1 MSVAALDEF
10 KVDGLTPKQRRAR
23 AKKREKAFAWS
34 VCAIFVVLGFVLPML
49 EGLGVVSLTTAGRPD
64 PGSAEEWAAAA
75 SNINLESA
83 VSPDLCVSLAERVR
97 ASNLRESVK
106 YLCDEVPS
114 RHIDSLGNFMA
125 REYIYGLLQQFGF
138 STYDDTLE
146 IQDFSW
152 QEAIV
157 TEEWQQV
164 RVEVDADGNE
174 ITDEDEQSD
183 EEGSQDTSESSSS
196 SDSTDSSSSSSSSSS
211 SNSSNKKKK
220 YKWVWKKVTKTTYVT
235 YESKNVLAV
244 IPAEGAGEEGAE
256 PAPIIV
262 ICAHYDDV
270 RNTPGAVDNAS
281 GVASAL
287 EAARILRA
295 ARGRHRAEIRICFF
309 SAEEQG
315 VYGSKA
321 WLASLTDEERS
332 RIAGA
337 INLDMTAGSTD
348 SNVKALTISTYG
360 ALTHEGYISGTT
372 QAPLDNIASL
382 AVKRA
387 YELDPSV
394 ADSLYLIHWDKHD
407 GRSFDRAGLD
417 CVTISW
423 REIDPE
429 RAVNR
434 FNIAAPEVMHTEE
447 DTSGGLD
454 YGALMSTTRFA
465 LRSFEELYDA
475 VFYAV

>member
-1 MSVAALDEF
+1 MGVAALDEF
-10 KVDGLTPKQRRAR
+10 KVDGLTAKQRRAR
-23 AKKREKAFAWS
+23 AKKRQKAFALS
-34 VCAIFVVLGFVLPML
+34 ACAVFVALGFVLPML
-49 EGLGVVSLTTAGRPD
+49 EGLGVVSLPAAGRHD
-64 PGSAEEWAAAA
+64 TDGGEEWAAAA
-75 SNINLESA
+75 SSVDLRSA

-125 REYIYGLLQQFGF
+125 REYIYGLLQRFGY
-138 STYDDTLE
+138 STYDNTLE

-164 RVEVDADGNE
+164 RVEVDEDGNE
-174 ITDEDEQSD
+174 ITDGGDEDGDGEG
-183 EEGSQDTSESSSS
+183 EEDSSDTSESSGS
-196 SDSTDSSSSSSSSSS
+196 SDSSDSSGSS
-211 SNSSNKKKK
+211 SNNKKKK

-244 IPAEGAGEEGAE
+244 IPAEDAGEEGAE

-270 RNTPGAVDNAS
+270 RATPGAVDNAS

-360 ALTHEGYISGTT
+360 ALTADGYISGTT
-372 QAPLDNIASL
+372 EAPLDNIASL
-382 AVKRA
+382 AAKRA
-387 YELDPSV
+387 YELDPSI
-394 ADSLYLIHWDKHD
+394 ADRLYLIHWDKHD

-434 FNIAAPEVMHTEE
+434 FNIAAPEVMHEE
-447 DTSGGLD
+447 TDTSASLD
-454 YGALMSTTRFA
+454 YDALSATTRLA